1 MQEGAGRLES
11 GLHPVDMDG
20 DLEARGID
28 LCDLG
33 EREGHGAEPHPWLG
47 SAQDV
52 MQKPHKAGPRGPR
65 GRGGRPLPSGTRG
78 RRRQAPGTAVKG
90 NEQL

>member
-33 EREGHGAEPHPWLG
+33 EREGHGAGEVVGHGAHVDARLEHDVQVDSQTGLG
-47 SAQDV
+47 GGDEHALAQ
-52 MQKPHKAGPRGPR
+52 A
-65 GRGGRPLPSGTRG
+65 LPGEQADALG
-78 RRRQAPGTAVKG
+78 ALRR
-90 NEQL
+90 